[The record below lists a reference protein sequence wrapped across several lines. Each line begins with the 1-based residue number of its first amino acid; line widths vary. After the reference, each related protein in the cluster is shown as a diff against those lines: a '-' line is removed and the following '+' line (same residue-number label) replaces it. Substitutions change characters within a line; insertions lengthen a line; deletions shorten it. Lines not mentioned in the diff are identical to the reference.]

1 MFQST
6 RRGARQLFK
15 DREFSESK
23 CFNPRAHVGRD
34 AKCES
39 FNPRARVG
47 RDGVLCKGLA
57 SRVVSIHVG
66 RDNCPLAWTTW
77 GATAALSWGVDWG
90 AGVFV
95 SIHAPAWGATAYW
108 VISLKSSTKVVIFAK
123 RKNKKEN
130 WI

>member
-1 MFQST
+1 MPKKFAVMI
-6 RRGARQLFK
+6 G
-15 DREFSESK
+15 
-23 CFNPRAHVGRD
+23 
-34 AKCES
+34 

-47 RDGVLCKGLA
+47 RDALLRAEKA
-57 SRVVSIHVG
+57 AKAMFQSTRP
-66 RDNCPLAWTTW
+66 R
-77 GATAALSWGVDWG
+77 GARLSDETKEVNMT
-90 AGVFV
+90 V